1 MVSDETSDPS
11 ASGLT
16 ENPWTLRP
24 IAVEDVDGLHALA
37 NKPDVYR
44 YLFDG
49 SAPERPFV
57 EHMIEKSLTDMNT
70 SGVGMWVLQNQL
82 VRYAGAVWVKPDR
95 ATRLAELGYLLDPE
109 NWGQGL
115 AVRMA
120 WTAIKQAFCTANIDH
135 VFAGA
140 DRPNARSLALM
151 KSLGMRFRTDV
162 TYPLGPGVEYVLHRD
177 DPGPSPSPKLLR
189 ICA

>member
-1 MVSDETSDPS
+1 MLSDETNHPS
-11 ASGLT
+11 AKGLT
-16 ENPWTLRP
+16 DNPWTLRP
-24 IAVEDVDGLHALA
+24 IAIDDVDGLHTLA
-37 NKPDVYR
+37 SKPEVHR

-57 EHMIEKSLTDMNT
+57 EHMVEKSLTDMNT
-70 SGVGMWVLQNQL
+70 NGVGMWVLQNQL

-95 ATRLAELGYLLDPE
+95 VTRSAELGYLLDPE

-120 WTAIKQAFCTANIDH
+120 WTAIKHAFSTANIDY

-140 DRPNARSLALM
+140 DRPNTRSFALM
-151 KSLGMRFRTDV
+151 TRLGMRFRKDV

-177 DPGPSPSPKLLR
+177 DSGPSPSPELLR

>member
-1 MVSDETSDPS
+1 MLSDETSHPS
-11 ASGLT
+11 AKELT

-24 IAVEDVDGLHALA
+24 IAIDDVDGLHTLA
-37 NKPDVYR
+37 NKPEVYR

-57 EHMIEKSLTDMNT
+57 EHMVEKSLTDMNT
-70 SGVGMWVLQNQL
+70 NGVGMWVLQNQL

-95 ATRLAELGYLLDPE
+95 VTRSAELGYLLDPE
-109 NWGQGL
+109 NWGLGL
-115 AVRMA
+115 AIRMA
-120 WTAIKQAFCTANIDH
+120 WTAIKQAFSTSIIDC

-140 DRPNARSLALM
+140 DRPNTRSFALM
-151 KSLGMRFRTDV
+151 KRLGMRFRKDV

-177 DPGPSPSPKLLR
+177 DSGPSPSPELLR